1 MADVKEIHI
10 ETKIEET
17 EKTELSP
24 DNDSDEREEKSF
36 VARMRKIAETALD
49 TVKSE
54 VKKEIDERI
63 APIEETAADLT
74 SKVNEQI
81 EAIVQRV
88 HDQYETER
96 EELFRTE
103 LEKEVEAAVKH
114 VHEEYKAER
123 DLLLRTAAEAEN
135 TKKRMETDYQRKLKF
150 ANEEILEGMVPVL
163 DSFEAAIKS
172 VTEKVETDDVSPD
185 LAAFNEGVQLVHKQ
199 LLSTLK
205 THGLM
210 PIEAVDETFDPYRH
224 EALMAVASDDIPAD
238 KVIEEFRRG
247 YMLHTRVLRASQVV
261 VSQGPAAEAE
271 EEVNEASD
279 NRDAADDTE

>member
-10 ETKIEET
+10 ETEP
-17 EKTELSP
+17 SS
-24 DNDSDEREEKSF
+24 DNDSDKPEEKTF
-36 VARMRKIAETALD
+36 VTRMREIAETALN

-54 VKKEIDERI
+54 VEKEIEEGI
-63 APIEETAADLT
+63 APVEETAANLS
-74 SKVNEQI
+74 SKVKEKV

-103 LEKEVEAAVKH
+103 LEKAVEAAVQH
-114 VHEEYKAER
+114 VHEEYKSER

-150 ANEEILEGMVPVL
+150 ANEEIVEGMVPVL
-163 DSFEAAIKS
+163 DSLEAAIKS
-172 VTEKVETDDVSPD
+172 VPEKVVSDDASPD
-185 LAAFNEGVQLVHKQ
+185 LATFNEGVQLVHKQ
-199 LLSTLK
+199 LLNALQS
-205 THGLM
+205 HGLT
-210 PIEAVDETFDPYRH
+210 PIEAIGETFDPYRH
-224 EALMAVASDDIPAD
+224 EALMAVASDEMPEG

-261 VSQGPAAEAE
+261 VSQGPAEAE
-271 EEVNEASD
+271 KEKADEDSNNS
-279 NRDAADDTE
+279 DAADDAE

>member
-1 MADVKEIHI
+1 MADVKEIKI
-10 ETKIEET
+10 ETKIEEAENT
-17 EKTELSP
+17 ETSP
-24 DNDSDEREEKSF
+24 NNDSDMPEEKTF
-36 VARMRKIAETALD
+36 VIRMREIAETAFD

-54 VKKEIDERI
+54 VKKGIEDRTT
-63 APIEETAADLT
+63 AVEETAANLT
-74 SKVNEQI
+74 SKVKEEV

-88 HDQYETER
+88 HGQYEAER

-103 LEKEVEAAVKH
+103 LEKEVEAAVQY

-135 TKKRMETDYQRKLKF
+135 TKKRMEIDYQRKLKF

-172 VTEKVETDDVSPD
+172 VSEKVETDDVSPD
-185 LAAFNEGVQLVHKQ
+185 LATFNEGVQLVHKQ
-199 LLSTLK
+199 LLSALK
-205 THGLM
+205 THGLT
-210 PIEAVDETFDPYRH
+210 PIEAAGETFDPYRH
-224 EALMAVASDDIPAD
+224 EALMAVASDEIPTD

-261 VSQGPAAEAE
+261 VSQGPAEK
-271 EEVNEASD
+271 EEVNEESND
-279 NRDAADDTE
+279 SDAADDTE